1 MTNMSGIDAY
11 KQSNQD
17 YFEGIESPYGR
28 IKILFDTIISSVDSM
43 METHPKTDFVSLGK
57 CTNAITTL
65 AESLNIKDGGELAQ
79 NLVELYDYSKR
90 ALREYLQ
97 VKDPKML
104 EEVHAI
110 FSKLAEGWE
119 GIDPKRHPL

>member
-1 MTNMSGIDAY
+1 M
-11 KQSNQD
+11 
-17 YFEGIESPYGR
+17 
-28 IKILFDTIISSVDSM
+28 
-43 METHPKTDFVSLGK
+43 
-57 CTNAITTL
+57 
-65 AESLNIKDGGELAQ
+65 GGNWLK

-110 FSKLAEGWE
+110 FNKLAEGWE
-119 GIDPKRHPL
+119 GIDPKRPSS